1 MSHNLTEISLL
12 KDWGIKNERPVMIAG
27 PCSVET
33 PEQVMETALG
43 LKGTN
48 IDVLRGGIWKPRTRP
63 NSFEGVGR
71 EGLPWL
77 KDAGRE
83 LGVPVTTEVANAIHV
98 YEALRAQIDI
108 LWIGART
115 TVNPFAVQEIA
126 DALRGVDIPVLV
138 KNPVNPDLPLWI
150 GALERISAS
159 GITKL
164 GAIHRGFSTYG
175 DSKYRNKPHWEI
187 PIELKRR
194 VPGLPIIIDPSHIT
208 GRRDLIE
215 PVSQKALDLDFNGLM
230 IESHCNPDKAL
241 SDAKQQITPEVLQGI
256 KERLVLR
263 DSKTDNP
270 VFTDRLEELRETID
284 SIDSKLIG
292 VLSKRMQVCEEIGQ
306 CKKDNN
312 ITILQQARWD
322 KVVNNRLE
330 KGTDKGLTEEFMKD
344 LYDSIHKESIR
355 HQMKVMNE

>member
-1 MSHNLTEISLL
+1 MSHNLKDISLL
-12 KDWGIKNERPVMIAG
+12 KDWGLRNERPILIAG

-33 PEQVMETALG
+33 PEQVMETAMG

-77 KDAGRE
+77 KDAGRT

-98 YEALRAQIDI
+98 YEALRAGIDI

-115 TVNPFAVQEIA
+115 SVNPFAVQEIA

-138 KNPVNPDLPLWI
+138 KNPINPDLKLWI
-150 GALERISAS
+150 GALERINAA
-159 GITKL
+159 GINKV

-175 DSKYRNKPHWEI
+175 HSKYRNKPHWEI
-187 PIELKRR
+187 PIELKRQI
-194 VPGLPIIIDPSHIT
+194 PNLPIIIDPSHIT

-215 PVSQKALDLDFNGLM
+215 PVSQKSLDLDFNGLM

-241 SDAKQQITPEVLQGI
+241 SDAKQQITPAVLQEI

-263 DSKTDNP
+263 DNQTDNK
-270 VFTDRLEELRETID
+270 VFLDKLDELRDNID
-284 SIDSKLIG
+284 GIDKELLA
-292 VLSKRMQVCEEIGQ
+292 VLAKRMKVCEEIGV
-306 CKKDNN
+306 CKKENN
-312 ITILQQARWD
+312 ITILQKDRWD
-322 KVVNNRLE
+322 RVVNNRME
-330 KGTDKGLTEEFMKD
+330 AGAESGLTEEFLKD
-344 LYDSIHKESIR
+344 LFASIHKESIR
-355 HQMKVMNE
+355 RQTSVMN